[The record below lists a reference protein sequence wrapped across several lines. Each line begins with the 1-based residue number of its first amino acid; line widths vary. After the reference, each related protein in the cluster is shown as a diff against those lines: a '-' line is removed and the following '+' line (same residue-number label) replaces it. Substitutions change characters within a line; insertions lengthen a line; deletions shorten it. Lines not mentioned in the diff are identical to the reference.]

1 MDLVIGLMSGTSV
14 DGIDAALVRT
24 DGEQLQHVHA
34 VACPYQE
41 STRESIFSVYQN
53 PSAFLAN
60 QTATEALSNAIAKD
74 HASAVTQLIN
84 QAAQINSVDAQAD
97 KQADRQVGKQVG
109 KKNINAVRLLG
120 FHGQTVLH
128 QPERQHTVQ
137 LGDAATLAAL
147 TCIDT
152 VYNFRAA
159 DMRNGGQGAPLA
171 PVYHQCLMRSV
182 NSALPSVFLNIG
194 GVANLTYWDGST
206 LLGFDT
212 GPGNGLLDQY
222 MQLHFNQPFD
232 LHGQLATQGKVN
244 QELVENFLQRNYFVQ
259 SEGKHPT
266 QLQPKSLDRA
276 AFNDILGSDALAGL
290 SAADAMA
297 TLLSMTV
304 HSISA
309 AMDTLPAYPKQVV
322 VCGGGQHNR
331 LLMQRLGQALNC
343 GVSLADNLGMSG
355 DFIEAELMALLAAR
369 RVRNLPSTYPS
380 TTGARTATVA
390 GDILLA

>member
-34 VACPYQE
+34 VTCPYQE

-60 QTATEALSNAIAKD
+60 QTASEALSNAIAKD
-74 HASAVTQLIN
+74 HASAVAELRNQVSQL
-84 QAAQINSVDAQAD
+84 NSADTQAD
-97 KQADRQVGKQVG
+97 EIDLG
-109 KKNINAVRLLG
+109 AVRLLG

-128 QPERQHTVQ
+128 QPEHQHTVQ

-147 TCIDT
+147 TNIDT

-182 NSALPSVFLNIG
+182 NMALPSVFLNIG

-232 LHGQLATQGKVN
+232 LHGQLATKGKVN
-244 QELVENFLQRNYFVQ
+244 QEFVENFLQRNYFVQ

-276 AFNDILGSDALAGL
+276 AFNDILRSEVLAGL

-331 LLMQRLGQALNC
+331 LLMQRLAQALNC
-343 GVSLADNLGMSG
+343 GVSSADNLGMSG

-390 GDILLA
+390 GDILIA